1 MGTFPYDANSAPRSP
16 SHVSA
21 LRAPRFS
28 MKALLIANR
37 GEIAVRVIRTAKE
50 MGLRTIAIYSELD
63 RDALHVELADEAWN
77 VGPAPA
83 AESYLNANKIL
94 QVAKAARADAIHPGY
109 GFLAENAEFARAVM
123 AAGLTWVGP
132 PPEAIEGM
140 GDKITSRRNASA
152 AGVPMV
158 PGTTEPLQSVDEVA
172 ALAKEYGF
180 PIAIKAA
187 HGGGGKGLR
196 VAMGPDDVADAFE
209 GARREA
215 DAYFGSSEVYVEKY
229 LARPRHIEAQVLF
242 DSHGNG
248 VFLGERDCSIQRRHQ
263 KLIEETPSPGF
274 PDAIRQALGEAAL
287 AAARACGYVN
297 AGTVEFLFDPVDGRF
312 YFLEMNTRLQVEHTI
327 TEMVTGL
334 DLVAWQLRIA
344 SGEELTFD
352 HVEPKGHAIE
362 FRINAEDPLRGFL
375 PSPGQ
380 VVDYREPAGPGIR
393 VDGWVRPATRVS
405 QYYDNLM
412 AKLVVWGADRDEAL
426 RRGRRA
432 LMEYEVTGVAT
443 TIPAHLAVLDHP
455 DFVAGTHYTR
465 WMEEVVLLPVPLPS
479 SEPTLPGD
487 EDLARHD
494 MTVEIGGRR
503 FAVTYWA
510 PETGPAIGSG
520 PSRRVRPKL
529 DRPPAGG
536 ASDGVVTAP
545 MQGTIVKVHVRAGD
559 KVEANQP
566 LCVLEAMKMENEVR
580 SPTAGEVVDLRVQP
594 GDTVASGAVLA
605 IVK

>member
-1 MGTFPYDANSAPRSP
+1 VISS
-16 SHVSA
+16 
-21 LRAPRFS
+21 
-28 MKALLIANR
+28 LLVANR
-37 GEIAVRVIRTAKE
+37 GEIAVRVIRTARE

-83 AESYLNANKIL
+83 ADSYLNSHRIL
-94 QVAKAARADAIHPGY
+94 QVAKASRADAIHPGY
-109 GFLAENAEFARAVM
+109 GFLSENPAFARAVTN
-123 AAGLTWVGP
+123 AGLIWVGP
-132 PPEAIEGM
+132 PAEAIEAM
-140 GDKITSRRNASA
+140 GDKITSRRNATA

-158 PGTTEPLQSVDEVA
+158 PGTTEPLQSVNEVS
-172 ALAKEYGF
+172 ALAGEYGY

-196 VAMGPDDVADAFE
+196 VVLGPDDVGEAFE

-215 DAYFGSSEVYVEKY
+215 DAYFGSPDVYVEKY
-229 LARPRHIEAQVLF
+229 LARPRHIEAQILF
-242 DSHGNG
+242 DSHGHG
-248 VFLGERDCSIQRRHQ
+248 VFLGERDCSVQRRHQ

-274 PDAIRQALGEAAL
+274 SSDQRQALEEAAL
-287 AAARACGYVN
+287 AAARSCGYVN
-297 AGTVEFLFDPVDGRF
+297 AGTVEFLLDPADGRL

-327 TEMVTGL
+327 TEAVTGL

-344 SGEELTFD
+344 AGEPLTFD
-352 HVEPKGHAIE
+352 HVDAKGHAIE

-412 AKLVVWGADRDEAL
+412 AKLVVWGADRDEAI

-432 LMEYEVTGVAT
+432 LYEFQVTGVAT

-455 DFVAGTHYTR
+455 DFIAGHHYTR
-465 WMEEVVLLPVPLPS
+465 WLEEVVHLPDPQPS
-479 SEPTLPGD
+479 SGPTLPGE
-487 EDLARHD
+487 EDLSRHD

-510 PETGPAIGSG
+510 PESGPAIGSG

-529 DRPPAGG
+529 DRPSAGG
-536 ASDGVVTAP
+536 GNDGVVTAP

-605 IVK
+605 IIK